1 MGCLGRPASRP
12 GRRRATQAATRSAS
26 QERRD
31 RRMTTTTHT
40 IAVPRSSTMNE
51 LLLRAL
57 AQERIRE
64 QDDRQRAE
72 YVRRLVVLRRR
83 QRRVDRAR
91 RALATMAV

>member
-1 MGCLGRPASRP
+1 
-12 GRRRATQAATRSAS
+12 
-26 QERRD
+26 
-31 RRMTTTTHT
+31 
-40 IAVPRSSTMNE
+40 MNE

-91 RALATMAV
+91 RALATMAVR